1 MKKQFVFE
9 RECIHRDKG
18 ADGDFYHGT
27 IFIKALQRLQS
38 SDAVKMAG
46 KIAPFY
52 WVDAPRVL
60 VWICRSCAAELRV
73 SDAPR
78 AVVQSAR
85 R

>member
-1 MKKQFVFE
+1 MKKQFLFE
-9 RECIHRDKG
+9 RECIHRDDG
-18 ADGDFYHGT
+18 GEGDFYNGM

-38 SDAVKMAG
+38 NDAVKMAG

-52 WVDAPRVL
+52 WVDAPRVMIWL
-60 VWICRSCAAELRV
+60 CRECATELHV

-78 AVVQSAR
+78 AVIQSAR

>member
-1 MKKQFVFE
+1 MKKQFLFE
-9 RECIHRDKG
+9 RECIHRDDG
-18 ADGDFYHGT
+18 SEGDFYNGM

-38 SDAVKMAG
+38 NDAVKMAG

-60 VWICRSCAAELRV
+60 IWLCRECATELHV

-78 AVVQSAR
+78 AVIHSAR

>member
-1 MKKQFVFE
+1 MKKQFIFE
-9 RECIHRDKG
+9 RECVHRDKG
-18 ADGDFYHGT
+18 AEGDFYNGM

-38 SDAVKMAG
+38 NDAVKMAG
-46 KIAPFY
+46 KIAPFF

-60 VWICRSCAAELRV
+60 VWMCRECAAELHV

-78 AVVQSAR
+78 AVIQSAR